1 MKINC
6 VVSLGE
12 LVDKISILLIKEK
25 FIKDSQK
32 LKFIIEEK
40 EELLNTLM
48 QMNLKDIQSQ
58 IDQMVEINTELWLI
72 EDEIRECER
81 QKKFDQK
88 FIELAR
94 SVYIKN
100 DERFKRKNKI
110 NQTYGSLI
118 QEVKSYKEY

>member
-32 LKFIIEEK
+32 MKFIIEEK
-40 EELLNTLM
+40 EELLNTLR
-48 QMNLKDIQSQ
+48 QMNLDGIQFHL
-58 IDQMVEINTELWLI
+58 DQMVEINTELWII
-72 EDEIRECER
+72 EDDIRECER
-81 QKKFDQK
+81 QKLFDQK
-88 FIELAR
+88 FIDLAR

-100 DERFKRKNKI
+100 DERFKRKNAI
-110 NQTYGSLI
+110 NTTYGSII